1 MYYTSE
7 DDIKGLAMLREWLE
21 KQIEDKEDELER
33 LRMMLSIVD
42 NMLKQVSFR
51 PALTIPKEEGIKRE
65 EVKVT
70 PTPTPTAEAEYKEV
84 RQLKTK
90 DNILLANAY
99 ISSNSI
105 SIVPVSEVKLYTT
118 TPPFQSFFVNRILKE
133 MRSKDEER
141 VKSKEIAEDQ
151 VLDYKIEQDE
161 SNMIKRIVV
170 YNYRDKERLNELIN
184 TTTWVFTRMLE
195 KVR

>member
-1 MYYTSE
+1 MYTSE

-70 PTPTPTAEAEYKEV
+70 ATPTPTAEAEYKEV

>member
-70 PTPTPTAEAEYKEV
+70 PTPTPAEAEYKEV

-99 ISSNSI
+99 ISSNSL